1 MENEEAHIYYLN
13 RINSEKKT
21 GYLFDWIPFP
31 PGSPLIILIF
41 STILFSFFGV
51 YSSHSILIFMVFFP
65 FAFEFFITSS
75 QRNILLEDCLA
86 MEEVYQMEFRTKGVD
101 PNFPNDPLYVTL
113 SDREDIFDD
122 YYEMIEDQI
131 SFDNFQKHYFFILTI
146 TASYII
152 IHFIF
157 KFGFDF

>member
-1 MENEEAHIYYLN
+1 MENEEAHNYYIN

-31 PGSPLIILIF
+31 PGSPMMFLILNIV
-41 STILFSFFGV
+41 LFAFFGV
-51 YSSHSILIFMVFFP
+51 YINLPILIFIVFFP

-75 QRNILLEDCLA
+75 QRNILLDECLA
-86 MEEVYQMEFRTKGVD
+86 TEEVYQMEFRTKGVD
-101 PNFPNDPLYVTL
+101 PNFPDDPLYITL
-113 SDREDIFDD
+113 SDREYIFDD
-122 YYEMIEDQI
+122 HYESLEDYKL
-131 SFDNFQKHYFFILTI
+131 FDNFKKHYFFILTF

-152 IHFIF
+152 VSFIF

>member
-1 MENEEAHIYYLN
+1 MKNEEAHNYYTN

-31 PGSPLIILIF
+31 PGSPLIILILN
-41 STILFSFFGV
+41 TILFAFFGV
-51 YSSHSILIFMVFFP
+51 YSSHSILIFMV
-65 FAFEFFITSS
+65 
-75 QRNILLEDCLA
+75 
-86 MEEVYQMEFRTKGVD
+86 FRTKGVD

-122 YYEMIEDQI
+122 YYETIEDQI
-131 SFDNFQKHYFFILTI
+131 SFDNFQKHYFFILTF

-152 IHFIF
+152 VCLIF

>member
-1 MENEEAHIYYLN
+1 MKNEEAHNYYTN

-51 YSSHSILIFMVFFP
+51 YSSHSILIFIVFFP

-75 QRNILLEDCLA
+75 QRNILLDDCLA

-101 PNFPNDPLYVTL
+101 PNFPNDPLYITPG
-113 SDREDIFDD
+113 DREEIFDEI
-122 YYEMIEDQI
+122 YEMLEDYK
-131 SFDNFQKHYFFILTI
+131 SFDKFKKHYFFILTF

-152 IHFIF
+152 VYLIF

>member
-1 MENEEAHIYYLN
+1 MENEEAQIYYLN

-31 PGSPLIILIF
+31 PGSPLIILILN
-41 STILFSFFGV
+41 TILFAFFGV

-86 MEEVYQMEFRTKGVD
+86 REEFYQMEFRTKGVD
-101 PNFPNDPLYVTL
+101 PNFPDDPLYVTPG
-113 SDREDIFDD
+113 DREDIFDE
-122 YYEMIEDQI
+122 YYEMLENYK
-131 SFDNFQKHYFFILTI
+131 SFDKFKKHYFFILVL

-152 IHFIF
+152 VYLIF